1 MKLALTLKLSA
12 KKYDKIIK
20 KCKNDYF
27 GMFCEQPVILTFPQ
41 LYERTN
47 NHLAV
52 VKNHQLSTC
61 DTDDKME
68 EIYCN
73 DFRE

>member
-1 MKLALTLKLSA
+1 
-12 KKYDKIIK
+12 
-20 KCKNDYF
+20 
-27 GMFCEQPVILTFPQ
+27 MFCEQPVILTFPH

-47 NHLAV
+47 NHLAE
-52 VKNHQLSTC
+52 VKNNQLSTC